1 MNYQELYNKN
11 GYLYKFKAFESTEA
25 QKLIQEFN
33 KNYKYHLV
41 PSLLIKEELFFKI
54 HLLYKSFNEII
65 RNRKILDIVE
75 EILGKNI
82 VCWNSLLF
90 YKKKSK
96 FVSFHQDLKYWK
108 FLNDKCLTVSLAL
121 TKSTKEN
128 GCLVAI
134 PGSHK
139 IEEVHSKKPSPNN
152 LLANFQSIDVNN
164 REKKFFELEPGE
176 FSIHHG
182 NIIHGSY
189 ENKTDDNRI
198 LLAIRYARNDNTS
211 KIYHTATYLS
221 DTKNPYIKEPIC
233 KNDFDKDCIN
243 FREKLLRVQYEVYF
257 KKKFKIFSKL
267 GLYKFASNKF
277 LRLIYNYFL
286 K

>member
-1 MNYQELYNKN
+1 M
-11 GYLYKFKAFESTEA
+11 
-25 QKLIQEFN
+25 
-33 KNYKYHLV
+33 
-41 PSLLIKEELFFKI
+41 
-54 HLLYKSFNEII
+54 
-65 RNRKILDIVE
+65 
-75 EILGKNI
+75 
-82 VCWNSLLF
+82 
-90 YKKKSK
+90 
-96 FVSFHQDLKYWK
+96 
-108 FLNDKCLTVSLAL
+108 
-121 TKSTKEN
+121 
-128 GCLVAI
+128 AI

-139 IEEVHSKKPSPNN
+139 IEEVHLKKPSPNN

-211 KIYHTATYLS
+211 KIYNTATYLS
-221 DTKNPYIKEPIC
+221 DIKNLYIKEPIC

-257 KKKFKIFSKL
+257 KKKFKILSKL